1 MVSNLV
7 ARVLSGVVM
16 VSAVLWVLKTG
27 GGVFRAFMGGCLYAM
42 LYEWF
47 SINRQ
52 KQRRVL
58 LAAGIIYILI
68 PGIFWIYESV
78 RFPSSLF
85 INMIW
90 VFAIVWSCDIFAFF
104 GGRLI
109 GGPKLAPSIS
119 PKKTWSG
126 VIVGGFAA
134 ILVAY
139 FFISPLIDL
148 DKPVF
153 MLCSIFMIIASVL
166 GDLLESKAKRI
177 LNVKDSGSLIPGHG
191 GVCDRLDSFLLV
203 SYVFI
208 AIRFIAL

>member
-7 ARVLSGVVM
+7 ARVLSGIVM

-27 GGVFRAFMGGCLYAM
+27 GGLFRAFMGGCLLAM
-42 LYEWF
+42 LYEWL

-52 KQRRVL
+52 KRRRVL

-104 GGRLI
+104 GGRII

-126 VIVGGFAA
+126 VIVGGLAA
-134 ILVAY
+134 IIVAY